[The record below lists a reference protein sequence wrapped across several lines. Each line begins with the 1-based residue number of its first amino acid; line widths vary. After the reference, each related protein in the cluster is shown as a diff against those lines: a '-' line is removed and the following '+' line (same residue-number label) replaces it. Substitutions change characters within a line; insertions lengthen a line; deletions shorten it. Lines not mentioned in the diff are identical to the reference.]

1 MPSIES
7 VIQSGV
13 GNPWLLLPLALLLGA
28 LHALEPGHSKSM
40 MTAFIVAVNG
50 TTRQAVLLGLAATV
64 GHTIV
69 VWVLALIAWR
79 IGDSGVLEKAEP
91 WLLLIGGALLVLL
104 SWSIIARLAPAMR
117 QYASGSGG
125 HGHAHGHSHGT
136 HDHSHSHGHGD
147 GGHGHSHGA
156 HSHGHAHDHGL
167 RPAAHTHGADRPH
180 AHSHDGAHAHHH
192 AHPPMDDDAHAAYH
206 AAEVQNRFAGR
217 SGVTDREVAWFGFT
231 GGLLP
236 CPAAF
241 AVLLACLHQKAY
253 GLGVVMVAAFSIG
266 LAAMLVAI
274 GVAAAWGTGALTSRV
289 SGFSRFASWAPY
301 VSAAIVL
308 VIGLV
313 TMAQGL
319 ASLI

>member
-1 MPSIES
+1 MPNIES
-7 VIQSGV
+7 IIQSGI

-50 TTRQAVLLGLAATV
+50 TTRQAVLLGLAATI

-69 VWVLALIAWR
+69 VWALALIAWR
-79 IGDSGVLEKAEP
+79 ISDNSVLEKAEP
-91 WLLLIGGALLVLL
+91 WLLLIGGALLVWL
-104 SWSIIARLAPAMR
+104 SWSIIARLAPALR
-117 QYASGSGG
+117 RHTAQHA
-125 HGHAHGHSHGT
+125 HGAHGHSHGHGAHAHGHDHDHT
-136 HDHSHSHGHGD
+136 HGHGHDHSHGPGSHQNSTVRGAHNHGHGP
-147 GGHGHSHGA
+147 
-156 HSHGHAHDHGL
+156 HDH
-167 RPAAHTHGADRPH
+167 
-180 AHSHDGAHAHHH
+180 HHP
-192 AHPPMDDDAHAAYH
+192 HPPMDDDAHAAYH
-206 AAEVQNRFAGR
+206 AAEIQNRFAGR

-274 GVAAAWGTGALTSRV
+274 GVAAAWGAGALTSRV
-289 SGFSRFASWAPY
+289 SGFSRIAQWAPY
-301 VSAAIVL
+301 VSAGIVL

-319 ASLI
+319 ASLT